1 MFDCD
6 QNLDPFDRLLH
17 GSGHLGLRA
26 LAWVAGHKPALSKN
40 EWFWIISL
48 NNLVKIVNLNT
59 HLDKVINIGSLW
71 WVVVKE
77 EKIWRQIIYE
87 TANFILEKCDHLW
100 WWSSFFPLTSSES
113 PTKYST
119 TPHISF
125 IIRSFGTFLS
135 ILMLQIILI
144 VTEYLA
150 LHSCS
155 VVLRLGRK
163 PWLAK
168 SPLPPIPPP
177 PYPPLYSQFGC
188 EPISPILPLLLLL
201 LPRIDQTE
209 LPQGLNWVKD
219 VTKWQ
224 FPELKAWFLQNRLS
238 DCQNVNQKLYFANR
252 NSLTFTGLEA

>member
-1 MFDCD
+1 MMM
-6 QNLDPFDRLLH
+6 
-17 GSGHLGLRA
+17 
-26 LAWVAGHKPALSKN
+26 
-40 EWFWIISL
+40 
-48 NNLVKIVNLNT
+48 
-59 HLDKVINIGSLW
+59 VI
-71 WVVVKE
+71 
-77 EKIWRQIIYE
+77 
-87 TANFILEKCDHLW
+87 
-100 WWSSFFPLTSSES
+100 FFYLTSSES

-119 TPHISF
+119 TPHVTF
-125 IIRSFGTFLS
+125 IIRSFRTFLS

-144 VTEYLA
+144 MTEYLA

-163 PWLAK
+163 PCLAK
-168 SPLPPIPPP
+168 SPPTTPTPP
-177 PYPPLYSQFGC
+177 PPLYSQFGC

-238 DCQNVNQKLYFANR
+238 DCQNVNQKVYFDKR
-252 NSLTFTGLEA
+252 NPLTLMGFRCR